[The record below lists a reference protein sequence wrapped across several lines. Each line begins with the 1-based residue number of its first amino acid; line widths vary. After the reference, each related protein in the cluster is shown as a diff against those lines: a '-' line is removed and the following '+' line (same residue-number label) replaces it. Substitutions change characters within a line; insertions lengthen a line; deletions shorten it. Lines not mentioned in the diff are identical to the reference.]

1 MATTIK
7 GLLPTGKLPSAAK
20 AEVIE
25 LIKTEAPVPDM
36 SRYAT
41 KEDLSKVSAFGVPIF
56 ATLSELK
63 AWEED
68 NPGKVGLTLEGEDVE
83 IPEAP
88 TGPIIVTPGTTLA
101 TEDFGSTT
109 QVFSGGNQKTTTA
122 GGLKWGTWD
131 YKTQQPREGYWATSA
146 GKLAATSAA
155 ATLAV
160 PTHKLDVSFDYD
172 FGALTE
178 ASGLNYIDVFVGG
191 YVFELSLN
199 ALRYRI
205 MKTAPW
211 GVGKDVTMN
220 PETFK
225 KKGRGRVTYDGITFT
240 TYIDDVQVNQL
251 VGDGRSVPRVAINIS
266 GGNIGSGGDF
276 LSASPISVDNVEV
289 KYFG

>member
-36 SRYAT
+36 ARYAT
-41 KEDLSKVSAFGVPIF
+41 KEDLNKVSAFGVPIF

-63 AWEED
+63 AWEAT
-68 NPGKVGLTLEGEDVE
+68 NPGKIGLTLEGEDVAVPDE
-83 IPEAP
+83 PA
-88 TGPIIVTPGTTLA
+88 GPVIVTPGTTLA

-109 QVFSGGNQKTTTA
+109 QVYSGTSQKTTTT
-122 GGLKWGTWD
+122 GGLKWGTWN
-131 YKTQQPREGYWATSA
+131 YGTQQPREGYWATSA
-146 GKLAATSAA
+146 GKLAATPAA
-155 ATLAV
+155 PTLEM

-172 FGALTE
+172 FGSLTE
-178 ASGLNYIDVFVGG
+178 ASGINLVDVFVGG

-199 ALRYRI
+199 TLRYRI

-211 GVGKDVTMN
+211 GVGKDVAMTA
-220 PETFK
+220 ETFK

-240 TYIDDVQVNQL
+240 TYVDDVQVNQL
-251 VGDGRSVPRVAINIS
+251 VGDGRAVPRVAINIS

-276 LSASPISVDNVEV
+276 LTASPISVDNIEV
-289 KYFG
+289 KYLG